1 MIKATTFLF
10 IGTTEVVFILFVVIM
25 VFGSKRLPE
34 IARGL
39 GKTMKTL
46 RNATNDIKHEIS
58 RSADQQGIDTDVA
71 KDINEEINKIKDDL
85 GDFTGSIK
93 REM

>member
-1 MIKATTFLF
+1 
-10 IGTTEVVFILFVVIM
+10 
-25 VFGSKRLPE
+25 
-34 IARGL
+34 
-39 GKTMKTL
+39 MKTL